1 MSGLGYGTTTVPVGQ
16 NVIYSSGA
24 SSGLAGLG
32 YGTSS
37 GTGLQ
42 NLGYNYGAGGR
53 GAGGANTGGKIDIPG
68 PNVYNI
74 TSGGYTTGGY
84 TTGVTGGSGV
94 RPVYWNWCLYHHYFH
109 LSSISLSYHCHIF
122 YQPDHMNYFKI
133 DHIGFYYS
141 IM

>member
-1 MSGLGYGTTTVPVGQ
+1 MSGLGYGTATAPVGQ

-42 NLGYNYGAGGR
+42 NLGYNNTSYNLGNASVSLSPGII

-94 RPVYWNWCLYHHYFH
+94 RPVY
-109 LSSISLSYHCHIF
+109 
-122 YQPDHMNYFKI
+122 
-133 DHIGFYYS
+133 
-141 IM
+141 